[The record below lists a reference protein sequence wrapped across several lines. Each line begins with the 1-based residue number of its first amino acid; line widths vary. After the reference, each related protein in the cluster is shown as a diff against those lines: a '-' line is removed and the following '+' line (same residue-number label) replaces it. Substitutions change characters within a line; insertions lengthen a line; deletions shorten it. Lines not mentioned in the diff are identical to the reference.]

1 MDMFP
6 FQISGLGAAT
16 TVTATPLPGMVRVDW
31 IYNGSA
37 EFFYVQLWR
46 NGTFRG
52 NTKVAANL
60 RTYSYAN
67 EVPTDSNKLHFVV
80 YAQVPGSGLKEIGKS
95 IVLPASTTPTPP
107 AHTTQSHGV
116 PSDTELVH
124 TLNDISEAYLGL
136 PLTAVM
142 QKEYLAKVKQYMGS
156 GTPINQAF
164 DRIADEFEKAVEDE
178 DIGFYE
184 SRTGNKISSES
195 FDEGDIDP
203 DLLPYVQ
210 KTGGASGGTT
220 NLLIYGAIAA
230 AGLYLLF
237 GGKKKGKGLSGT
249 PKKENTKSRK
259 PAKKAQVK
267 GKGSPATKSKK
278 SGRMQVVYL

>member
-142 QKEYLAKVKQYMGS
+142 QKEYLAKLKQYMGS
-156 GTPINQAF
+156 GTPISQAF

-184 SRTGNKISSES
+184 SRTGDIITDEGY
-195 FDEGDIDP
+195 EGDIDP

-249 PKKENTKSRK
+249 ARKKKTIVRK
-259 PAKKAQVK
+259 TQRRK
-267 GKGSPATKSKK
+267 ATK
-278 SGRMQVVYL
+278 RR

>member
-1 MDMFP
+1 MFP
-6 FQISGLGAAT
+6 YQIISGLGASA
-16 TVTATPLPGMVRVDW
+16 TVTATPLPGMVKVDW
-31 IYNGSA
+31 VYTGNA

-52 NTKVAANL
+52 NTKVESNL
-60 RTYSYAN
+60 RTYTYAG
-67 EVPTDSNKLHFVV
+67 EVPSASNKLHFVV
-80 YAQVPGSGLKEIGKS
+80 YAQVPGSGLKEVGTS
-95 IVLPASTTPTPP
+95 VVLSSAPSPSAPAPTQ
-107 AHTTQSHGV
+107 TTQSQGI

-142 QKEYLAKVKQYMGS
+142 QKEYLAKLKQYIGN
-156 GTPINQAF
+156 GTSINQAF

-184 SRTGNKISSES
+184 SRTGNKISSEG

-203 DLLPYVQ
+203 ELLPYVQ
-210 KTGGASGGTT
+210 KTGGASGGNK

-230 AGLYLLF
+230 AGLFLLF
-237 GGKKKGKGLSGT
+237 GNKKKGKGLSGT
-249 PKKENTKSRK
+249 
-259 PAKKAQVK
+259 
-267 GKGSPATKSKK
+267 SKK
-278 SGRMQVVYL
+278 RKTSVRKTTKRK